1 MAEPAPPANP
11 SAADPPPDVLPYT
24 AFPRPLRSR
33 RRGPSFMPELPSVL
47 LASSEVVGF
56 AKTGG
61 LADVCGYLPLALAR
75 RGHPVAVVMPLYR
88 GVRLGKIPIHP
99 TEHILAVPL
108 GRTILPAR
116 LWRSELPDSDVPVF
130 LIENA
135 DFFERDDPAK
145 GLGIYQRTTP
155 DGRKADY
162 PDNCARFIFFSRAVM
177 EAAPYVGFPPDILHA
192 NDWQTGLIPVFL
204 RELYRHRPDFRRMR
218 TLFTIHNIAYQ
229 GAFPHELFHLTG
241 LDFRLYNP
249 HQLEFYGQFNFL
261 KGGIVFADWVNTVSP
276 TYANEIR
283 TPAFGCGLDGVLTVR
298 RDRLSGIV
306 NGVDY
311 ASWDPATD
319 PYIART
325 YTPETVRE
333 GKAACKADVQRY
345 FGLPEE
351 PNVPLVGM
359 VARLVEQ
366 KGIDLVVKAA
376 DDMLQL
382 PVQLVILGEGD
393 PAYHARLYAIRERYP
408 RQVGL
413 YIGFDEGLAHKIEA
427 GSDLYLMPSLF
438 EPSGLNQ
445 LYSLRYG
452 TPPIVRT
459 TGGLA
464 DTIADTTEETLVSGE
479 PTGFR
484 FQAYTPQAL
493 AATVRWAVHLY
504 HDRPETFLRV
514 MRNGM
519 KADWSWDRAAAS
531 YQKIYQ
537 RLVMERDGRR
547 LAESA

>member
-1 MAEPAPPANP
+1 MSDRTP
-11 SAADPPPDVLPYT
+11 DDDRPDVIPYT
-24 AFPRPLRSR
+24 QFPRGSR
-33 RRGPSFMPELPSVL
+33 RPRRVPTLMADQPSVL
-47 LASSEVVGF
+47 IAASEVVGF

-61 LADVCGYLPLALAR
+61 LADVAGYLPLALAR
-75 RGHPVAVVMPLYR
+75 RGHPVAVIMPLYR
-88 GVRLGKIPIHP
+88 SVRHGSQPIRP
-99 TEHILAVPL
+99 TEHILGVQL
-108 GRTILPAR
+108 GRTIIPSR
-116 LWRSELPDSDVPVF
+116 LWRTELPDTDIPVF
-130 LIENA
+130 LVENA
-135 DFFERDDPAK
+135 DFFERDDPTQ
-145 GLGIYQRTTP
+145 GLGIYQRSLP

-162 PDNCARFIFFSRAVM
+162 PDNCARFTFFSRAVM
-177 EAAPYVGFPPDILHA
+177 EAAPYVGFPPDVIHA
-192 NDWQTGLIPVFL
+192 NDWQTGLIPVYL
-204 RELYRHRPDFRRMR
+204 RELYRHRPDYRRIR

-241 LDFRLYNP
+241 LDFRLYNA

-261 KGGIVFADWVNTVSP
+261 KGGVVFADWVNTVSP

-283 TPAFGCGLDGVLTVR
+283 TPAFGCGMEGVLSER

-311 ASWDPATD
+311 ESWEPATD
-319 PYIART
+319 SLIAKN
-325 YTPETVRE
+325 YTAETVVE
-333 GKAACKADVQRY
+333 GKAACKADLQRY
-345 FGLPEE
+345 FGLPNE
-351 PNVPLVGM
+351 PKVPVLGM

-376 DDMLQL
+376 DDILKQ

-393 PAYHARLYAIRERYP
+393 PGYHAKLYAIRERYP
-408 RQVGL
+408 NQVGL
-413 YIGFDEGLAHKIEA
+413 YVGFDETLAHMIEA

-464 DTIADTTEETLVSGE
+464 DTIVDTTEESLLTGE

-493 AATVRWAVHLY
+493 AATVRWATHLY
-504 HDRPETFLRV
+504 HDRPDTFLRV
-514 MRNGM
+514 VRNGM
-519 KADWSWDRAAAS
+519 RADWSWDRSAAG
-531 YQKIYQ
+531 YEQIYR
-537 RLVMERDGRR
+537 RLVAERDGRR

>member
-1 MAEPAPPANP
+1 MSDQEPA
-11 SAADPPPDVLPYT
+11 DGPPDVIPYSP
-24 AFPRPLRSR
+24 FLRGLRSPR
-33 RRGPSFMPELPSVL
+33 RLPTFMADLPSVL

-61 LADVCGYLPLALAR
+61 LADVSGYLPLALAR

-88 GVRLGKIPIHP
+88 SVRTGDRPIRP
-99 TEHILAVPL
+99 TEHILGVPL
-108 GRTILPAR
+108 GRTIIPSR
-116 LWRSELPDSDVPVF
+116 LWRSELPESDVPVF

-135 DFFERDDPAK
+135 DFFERDDPTK

-155 DGRKADY
+155 DGRKVDY
-162 PDNCARFIFFSRAVM
+162 SDNCARFVFFSRAVM

-192 NDWQTGLIPVFL
+192 NDWQTGLIPVYL
-204 RELYRHRPDFRRMR
+204 RELYRHRADYRRMR
-218 TLFTIHNIAYQ
+218 TLFTIHNIAFQ

-249 HQLEFYGQFNFL
+249 HQLEFYGQFNLL
-261 KGGIVFADWVNTVSP
+261 KGGVVFADWVNTVSP

-283 TPAFGCGLDGVLTVR
+283 TPTFGCGMEGVLNER

-311 ASWDPATD
+311 TSWDSATD
-319 PYIART
+319 PHIAQNF
-325 YTPETVRE
+325 TPETVID
-333 GKAACKADVQRY
+333 GKAVCKADVQRL
-345 FGLPEE
+345 FGLPVERHI
-351 PNVPLVGM
+351 PLLGM
-359 VARLVEQ
+359 VARLTEQ
-366 KGIDLVVKAA
+366 KGVDLVIKAA
-376 DDMLQL
+376 DDMFKL

-393 PAYHARLYAIRERYP
+393 TGYHARLYAMRDQYP
-408 RQVGL
+408 KNVGL
-413 YIGFDEGLAHKIEA
+413 HVGFAETLAHKIEA

-464 DTIADTTEETLVSGE
+464 DTIIDTTEESLLTRE

-493 AATVRWAVHLY
+493 AGTVRWAVHLY
-504 HDRPETFLRV
+504 NDRPDTFLRI

-519 KADWSWDRAAAS
+519 KADWSWDRSAAG
-531 YQKIYQ
+531 YEKIYQ
-537 RLVMERDGRR
+537 RLVNEREGRR